1 MKKIFENILFVTAL
15 ASLAPMASCKKSYV
29 DTKPT
34 DAVNAETVFQNTDNA
49 KMAVNGLAK
58 MMTQQYLGSQ
68 GFNGEGTIKMYYG
81 NYPGNHFSLNLSG
94 WATVINGTLNDNTVS
109 VYCYYPWY
117 YYYKIIGNA
126 NFIIA
131 KVDSVSGVTAQKDFI
146 KAQALT
152 YRAYSFLMLAQLYG
166 NRWGDSN
173 GGSTPGIVLRTDVA
187 DFEMPGATDMTR
199 ATLLETYQ
207 QIYADLNKAIAL
219 YQSSGLKR
227 LKNYEVDAN
236 VAYAIYARAALTRQD
251 YATAETYAV
260 KARNGYPLMN
270 NAEYSAGF
278 CNPNRE
284 WIWSSYGGTDETL
297 YFYSYFA
304 YIAYNSSAS
313 AVRTTPKCISREL
326 YNKIPSTDIRR
337 GLFLDPTGYT
347 YTTSTG
353 SAGSTTALYKYAF
366 TARPNLYSTASVYAY
381 MQFKIAANEQPGVGN
396 LNHFRSAEM
405 YLIEAEAKYRQ
416 GKPDLEVQNLLVELN
431 NTSGRN
437 ASYTCTKTGTAL
449 LDEIKLYR
457 AVELWGEGFDWF
469 DMKRWNDPINRKTY
483 ANGGNFISSLAVTI
497 TPDANNKWT
506 WKLPLRET
514 DFNTLAD

>member
-1 MKKIFENILFVTAL
+1 MKKKFENILFATAL
-15 ASLAPMASCKKSYV
+15 ASLASMASCNKSYLN
-29 DTKPT
+29 TEPT
-34 DAVNAETVFQNTDNA
+34 DAVNAATVFQNTDNA
-49 KMAVNGLAK
+49 KMAINGLAK
-58 MMTQQYLGSQ
+58 MMTQQYLGNQ

-81 NYPGNHFSLNLSG
+81 NYSGNHFFVNLSG
-94 WATVINGTLNDNTVS
+94 WATVINSTLNENTVS
-109 VYCYYPWY
+109 IYCYYPWY

-126 NFIIA
+126 NTIVLKI
-131 KVDSVSGVTAQKDFI
+131 DSVAGVAAQKDFI

-166 NRWGDSN
+166 NRWDDSN
-173 GGSTPGIVLRTDVA
+173 GGTTPGIILRTDGS
-187 DFEMPGATDMTR
+187 DGDMAR
-199 ATLLETYQ
+199 ATLLETYN
-207 QIYADLNKAIAL
+207 QIYADLDKAIAL

-227 LKNYEVDAN
+227 TKNYEVDAN

-251 YATAETYAV
+251 YATAEAYAV
-260 KARNGYPLMN
+260 KARNGYPLMTN
-270 NAEYSAGF
+270 TEYNAGF

-284 WIWSSYGGTDETL
+284 WIWSSYGGSDETL
-297 YFYSYFA
+297 NFYSYFA

-337 GLFLDPTGYT
+337 NLFLDPAGYT

-353 SAGSTTALYKYAF
+353 SAGSSTALYKYAF
-366 TARPNLYSTASVYAY
+366 TAHPNLYSTASVFAY
-381 MQFKIAANEQPGVGN
+381 MQFKIAANDLPGVGN

-416 GKPDLEVQNLLVELN
+416 GKPDAEVQNLLVALN
-431 NTSGRN
+431 STSGRN
-437 ASYTCTKTGTAL
+437 PSYTCTKTGTAL

-457 AVELWGEGFDWF
+457 AIELWGEGFDWF
-469 DMKRWNDPINRKTY
+469 DMKRWNDTINRKTY
-483 ANGGNFISSLAVTI
+483 ANGGNFITSLAMTI

-506 WKLPLRET
+506 WKLPLKET
-514 DFNTLAD
+514 DFNSLAE